1 MNTKAAT
8 EWTWADKLTALRLLA
23 GASMLDFISTLFKL
37 ETKTDYII
45 GSHHRTICAALDKVI
60 KGEIRKLIINIAPR
74 YGKTCLV
81 SQYFPAYGFALNP
94 QCRFLHLSYSGALAE
109 DNSMACR
116 GIMEGDF
123 YPRLFPHSTVEGGTR
138 SRWRTNEGGA
148 LYATTTMGQ
157 ITGFGAGRLDNE
169 DPAETAMINGM
180 TPTPQTAFNG
190 AIIIDDPIK
199 PEDALSDTMREAVN
213 RRFETTI
220 RNRVNSR
227 KTPIIII
234 MQRLH
239 PHDLCGYL
247 QETEPNEWTVLS
259 LPVIT
264 TDENGHDAALWEFKH
279 NLEELRK
286 LAEINPFVFETQY
299 MQNPRPLQGLM
310 YDRGFKEYDIVPPAK
325 TAVRKCYI
333 DTADTGSDF
342 LCAIVYDE
350 TEDANYIRDVLFTDK
365 PMEYT
370 EAAAAEMITK
380 YSVAEAIIEGNNG
393 GRSFARNVERNCR
406 LMHNNDTI
414 FTTFTQSANKQV
426 RIFSHSNEVQN
437 ICWMP
442 RGWKSMWSSFANA
455 ILSYQKTGRNAH
467 DDAPDALT
475 GTVEKRSEPAEEI
488 KATDWEDIL
497 Y

>member
-1 MNTKAAT
+1 MTEAMQWSWQDKAA
-8 EWTWADKLTALRLLA
+8 ALRMIA
-23 GASMLDFISTLFKL
+23 QSSMLDFISTMFRL
-37 ETKTDYII
+37 ETKTDYIV
-45 GSHHRTICAALDKVI
+45 GEHHRKICDALDKVI
-60 KGEIRKLIINIAPR
+60 KGETRKLIINIAPR

-94 QCRFLHLSYSGALAE
+94 KCRFLHLSYSGSLAE

-116 GIMEGDF
+116 GIMQGDY
-123 YPRLFPHSTVEGGTR
+123 YPLFFPASKVEGGTR
-138 SRWRTNEGGA
+138 SRWRTEAGGA
-148 LYATTTMGQ
+148 LYATTTLGQ

-169 DPAETAMINGM
+169 DADEMSLINGM
-180 TPTPQTAFNG
+180 SPTEGGAFNG

-199 PEDALSDTMREAVN
+199 PEDALSDTIRESVN

-247 QETEPNEWTVLS
+247 QETEEGEWTVLS
-259 LPVIT
+259 LPVIE
-264 TDENGHDAALWEFKH
+264 TDEQGQDKALWPFKH
-279 NLEELRK
+279 NIEELRK
-286 LAEINPFVFETQY
+286 LNEINPFVFETQY

-310 YDRGFKEYDIVPPAK
+310 YDRGFKEYDVIPATRDK
-325 TAVRKCYI
+325 LRRCYI
-333 DTADTGSDF
+333 DTADTGSDY

-350 TEDANYIRDVLFTDK
+350 TKEANYIIDVLFTDK

-370 EAAAAEMITK
+370 ETATAEMLSK
-380 YSVAEAIIEGNNG
+380 YMVKEAVIEGNNG
-393 GRSFARNVERNCR
+393 GRGFARNVERNCR
-406 LMHNNDTI
+406 LMGNTYTQ

-426 RIFSHSNEVQN
+426 RIFTRSNEVQN
-437 ICWMP
+437 ICRMP
-442 RGWKSMWSSFANA
+442 IGWKSLWPSFSQA
-455 ILSYQKTGRNAH
+455 ILSYLKTGRNAH

-475 GTVEKRSEPAEEI
+475 GTVEKRQEI
-488 KATDWEDIL
+488 MMVDSDIDWDSLL